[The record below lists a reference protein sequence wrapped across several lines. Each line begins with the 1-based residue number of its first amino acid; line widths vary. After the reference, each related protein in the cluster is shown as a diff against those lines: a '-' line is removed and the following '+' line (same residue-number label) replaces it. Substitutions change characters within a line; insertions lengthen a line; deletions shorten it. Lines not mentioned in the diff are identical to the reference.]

1 MVSSRG
7 LGDVYKRQADG
18 QVERIPDPKGG
29 PGVSLHVTLLRE
41 EQSDQGTFGL
51 LSFEGH
57 ELRSLELPW
66 RGNQRGLSCIPEG
79 IYRCVMVRS
88 PRMGR
93 VYGVCDVPGR
103 SNVLIHSANLAGDI
117 HLGWDTQLQ
126 GCIAP
131 YKARCFLLNLSL
143 IHISEPTRRHHVSRM
158 PSSA

>member
-1 MVSSRG
+1 M
-7 LGDVYKRQADG
+7 
-18 QVERIPDPKGG
+18 
-29 PGVSLHVTLLRE
+29 SLHVTILRE

-131 YKARCFLLNLSL
+131 YKARGFLVNSRGKHQRAGL
-143 IHISEPTRRHHVSRM
+143 ISR
-158 PSSA
+158 SALTELMGWAAGRPFDLEIKS